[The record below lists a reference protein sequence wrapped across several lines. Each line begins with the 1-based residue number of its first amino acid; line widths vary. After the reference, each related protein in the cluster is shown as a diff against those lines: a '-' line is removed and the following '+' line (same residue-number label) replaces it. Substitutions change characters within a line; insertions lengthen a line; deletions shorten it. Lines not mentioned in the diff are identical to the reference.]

1 MQPSPDLE
9 RQRFQRFPNGR
20 GAANPA
26 CGTVERSK
34 EAIADGV
41 EFPSTKADDLTAYRA
56 VVLIEEFAPAAVP
69 EVCCALGG
77 ADDVQKQNRREHT
90 IVFGGGVDTREEP
103 FESIANWV
111 GGAHPPRM
119 VDATKLRE
127 CG

>member
-69 EVCCALGG
+69 EVGFAPH
-77 ADDVQKQNRREHT
+77 ATAEVQEQKRARDQVR
-90 IVFGGGVDTREEP
+90 VGGGLDHPGGTLH
-103 FESIANWV
+103 AV
-111 GGAHPPRM
+111 GDLGRGAP
-119 VDATKLRE
+119 LRRV
-127 CG
+127 

>member
-69 EVCCALGG
+69 AGRCAPGG
-77 ADDVQKQNRREHT
+77 AD
-90 IVFGGGVDTREEP
+90 GVHVHSGDRDRGSRTCGQAGSP
-103 FESIANWV
+103 W
-111 GGAHPPRM
+111 PPP
-119 VDATKLRE
+119 
-127 CG
+127 

>member
-69 EVCCALGG
+69 EVRCALGG
-77 ADDVQKQNRREHT
+77 ADDVHVHLEYRDRGSGTCGEAGPRGPPFGVAFLRPRRNDVAHLAPA
-90 IVFGGGVDTREEP
+90 RPPP
-103 FESIANWV
+103 F
-111 GGAHPPRM
+111 
-119 VDATKLRE
+119 
-127 CG
+127 

>member
-56 VVLIEEFAPAAVP
+56 VVLIEQFAPAAGP
-69 EVCCALGG
+69 PGRLGACGHEVDPIHDPHSG
-77 ADDVQKQNRREHT
+77 AVIIVRAIHT
-90 IVFGGGVDTREEP
+90 
-103 FESIANWV
+103 
-111 GGAHPPRM
+111 
-119 VDATKLRE
+119 
-127 CG
+127 